1 MTGQALLQ
9 RMQLLG
15 GLRNSAS
22 CSPTGTS
29 SEKVCSSRGSSQ
41 LIAAARVRGL
51 RGCSSAQ

>member
-15 GLRNSAS
+15 QAAEQRQLFADRDVFGKGLFQPRQQ
-22 CSPTGTS
+22 P
-29 SEKVCSSRGSSQ
+29 VDRGG
-41 LIAAARVRGL
+41 ARGL

>member
-15 GLRNSAS
+15 QAAEQRQLFADR
-22 CSPTGTS
+22 TS
-29 SEKVCSSRGSSQ
+29 SEKVCSSRGSQ